1 LTDLE
6 ILFWVRQS
14 SGLEGFSRWSMTQ
27 FALVMMISW
36 GALVVI
42 TGALMF
48 YRARLQGNEI
58 DQVSLDD
65 TFARERDENAVLAA
79 RVNKVQPAIRV
90 FGWLVTAATVIVIAY
105 WALDF
110 IKQFK

>member
-1 LTDLE
+1 
-6 ILFWVRQS
+6 
-14 SGLEGFSRWSMTQ
+14 MTQ
-27 FALVMMISW
+27 IATVMMISW

>member
-1 LTDLE
+1 MA
-6 ILFWVRQS
+6 Q
-14 SGLEGFSRWSMTQ
+14 FST
-27 FALVMMISW
+27 VMMISW
-36 GALVVI
+36 GVLVVI

-65 TFARERDENAVLAA
+65 TFARERAENEALAA

-90 FGWLVTAATVIVIAY
+90 LGWLVTVATVIVVAY
-105 WALDF
+105 WVWDF

>member
-1 LTDLE
+1 
-6 ILFWVRQS
+6 
-14 SGLEGFSRWSMTQ
+14 MTQ
-27 FALVMMISW
+27 IATVMMISW

-65 TFARERDENAVLAA
+65 TFARERAENEALAA

-90 FGWLVTAATVIVIAY
+90 LGWLVTAATVIVVVY
-105 WALDF
+105 WGLDF

>member
-1 LTDLE
+1 
-6 ILFWVRQS
+6 
-14 SGLEGFSRWSMTQ
+14 MTQ
-27 FALVMMISW
+27 FAMVMMISW

-65 TFARERDENAVLAA
+65 TFARERSENEALAA
-79 RVNKVQPAIRV
+79 KVNKVQPAIHV
-90 FGWLVTAATVIVIAY
+90 LGWLVTAVTVVVIAY
-105 WALDF
+105 WVLDF

>member
-1 LTDLE
+1 
-6 ILFWVRQS
+6 
-14 SGLEGFSRWSMTQ
+14 M
-27 FALVMMISW
+27 
-36 GALVVI
+36 VI

>member
-1 LTDLE
+1 
-6 ILFWVRQS
+6 
-14 SGLEGFSRWSMTQ
+14 MTQ

-65 TFARERDENAVLAA
+65 TFAKENAENEALAA

>member
-1 LTDLE
+1 
-6 ILFWVRQS
+6 
-14 SGLEGFSRWSMTQ
+14 MTQ

-79 RVNKVQPAIRV
+79 RVNNVQPAIRV

>member
-1 LTDLE
+1 
-6 ILFWVRQS
+6 
-14 SGLEGFSRWSMTQ
+14 MTQ
-27 FALVMMISW
+27 FATVMMITW

-48 YRARLQGNEI
+48 YRARLHGNEI

-65 TFARERDENAVLAA
+65 TFAREKADNEALAA
-79 RVNKVQPAIRV
+79 KVNKIQPAITIL
-90 FGWLVTAATVIVIAY
+90 GWLVAAATVVVVVY
-105 WALDF
+105 WLLDF